1 MGLLWKKQINSGVK
15 QDCVLSPTLFDM
27 FINDLMQDVLR
38 PLTGVGID
46 LGDNKLG
53 VLLYA
58 DDVDVLDE
66 TGGELQFKPLWILL

>member
-38 PLTGVGID
+38 PLTGVGI
-46 LGDNKLG
+46 
-53 VLLYA
+53 V
-58 DDVDVLDE
+58 
-66 TGGELQFKPLWILL
+66 